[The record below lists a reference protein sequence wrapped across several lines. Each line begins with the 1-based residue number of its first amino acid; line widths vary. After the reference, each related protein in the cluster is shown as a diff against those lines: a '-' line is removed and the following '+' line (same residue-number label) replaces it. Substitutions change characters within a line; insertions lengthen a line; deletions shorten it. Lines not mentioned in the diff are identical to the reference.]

1 MPGEEFMSAVHGLE
15 PGQVTIAFNEPRTVC
30 YVIRLVSV
38 APAEDALRE
47 AFVAARNDQRSI
59 AMVAQDQL
67 FRASDAWIRG
77 LEERYR
83 LNVKLPERR

>member
-1 MPGEEFMSAVHGLE
+1 
-15 PGQVTIAFNEPRTVC
+15 VTIAFNEPRTVC

-38 APAEDALRE
+38 APAEDVLRE

-83 LNVKLPERR
+83 LNVKLAERR